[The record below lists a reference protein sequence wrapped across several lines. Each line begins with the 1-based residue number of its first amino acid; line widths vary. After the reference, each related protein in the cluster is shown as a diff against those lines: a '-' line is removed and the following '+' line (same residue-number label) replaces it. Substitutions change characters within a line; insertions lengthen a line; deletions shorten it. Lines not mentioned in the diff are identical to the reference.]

1 MTAFGIKEYFKKLA
15 LICIILIIE
24 AVILYVL
31 QIIVSDISHKHSE
44 SINNNIKIQSKIYED
59 MKYFPIPIEFQG
71 EVTYEDSFGAYR
83 DNGGHEG
90 CDIMDVQ
97 NEPGRIPVIST
108 TDGIV
113 TNLGWLY
120 LGGYRIGITSDN
132 GIYYY
137 YAHLDSY
144 AAGIDAGDEIKAGQL
159 IGFMGDTGEGQEGT
173 SGRFPVHLHLGIY
186 VGMADG
192 NEQAVNPYS
201 YLNNI
206 VTIRSKP
213 Q

>member
-15 LICIILIIE
+15 LIIVILIIE
-24 AVILYVL
+24 AVILHVL
-31 QIIVSDISHKHSE
+31 RMIVSDMSHKHSE
-44 SINNNIKIQSKIYED
+44 SINNNIRIQSQIYKD
-59 MKYFPIPIEFQG
+59 MKYFPIPLEFQD

-97 NEPGRIPVIST
+97 NEPGRIPVISA

-113 TNLGWLY
+113 TNMGWLY
-120 LGGYRIGITSDN
+120 LGGYRIGITSEN

-144 AAGIDAGDEIKAGQL
+144 AAGIDVGDEIKAGQL

-186 VGMADG
+186 IGMADG
-192 NEQAVNPYS
+192 NEQTVDPYT

-206 VTIRSKP
+206 VAIQSQP
-213 Q
+213 